1 MADIAVILLDQRPT
15 AYKARPQRRKVLTPI
30 VKIRKTVPT
39 KDCLADT
46 IPSSGQSS
54 AKAGSES
61 GAVPAS
67 VIASITS
74 RGGGSPGLATAPR
87 SRQMLIAR
95 AFLGHQHLASIGG
108 YKSTDPALSDL
119 GCDRS
124 VRGLYAHPAIFLR
137 ASPPVP
143 SRNILRARAIP
154 LSAVPEVEA
163 LPDPPAPRKT
173 ITAIA
178 TRKSTR

>member
-1 MADIAVILLDQRPT
+1 LGIQRPT
-15 AYKARPQRRKVLTPI
+15 KPRVQSGVGMSPNRRCSSRPRH
-30 VKIRKTVPT
+30 
-39 KDCLADT
+39 
-46 IPSSGQSS
+46 
-54 AKAGSES
+54 
-61 GAVPAS
+61 AVGRT
-67 VIASITS
+67 TS
-74 RGGGSPGLATAPR
+74 RGGGSPGLGTAPR
-87 SRQMLIAR
+87 SRQMLIAC
-95 AFLGHQHLASIGG
+95 AFLGHQHLAFIGG

-163 LPDPPAPRKT
+163 LPDRSEQNLPARVVSAPGHGLAACIWRRRAKPR
-173 ITAIA
+173 
-178 TRKSTR
+178 